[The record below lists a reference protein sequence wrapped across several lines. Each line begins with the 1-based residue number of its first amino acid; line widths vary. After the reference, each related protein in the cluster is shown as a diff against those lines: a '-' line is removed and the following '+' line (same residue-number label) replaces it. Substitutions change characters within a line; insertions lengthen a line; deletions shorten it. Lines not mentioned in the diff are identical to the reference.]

1 MEDQISKISD
11 AANRMRISSI
21 EQTTKANSGHP
32 TSSCSAAEIVAT
44 LFFSEMRYS
53 VKEPRHASA
62 DRFVLSKG
70 HACPILYAAW
80 EEAGLLTREQVLTLR
95 KLNSDIEG
103 HPTPRLSF
111 IDVATG
117 SLGQGLSCAAGMA
130 YTGKYIDNASYRVY
144 CLLGDS
150 ESAEGSVWE
159 AAAFAS
165 YYKLDNLVTIV
176 DVNRLGQSRET
187 MIGHDLFT
195 YAKRFEAFGF
205 NSIIVDGHDV
215 ADLLKAFDEARKV
228 TGQPTAIIARTL
240 KGKGIEGVEDK
251 DNCHGKPV
259 TLDKA
264 EIIAS
269 KLGNKT
275 EKNSW
280 ELENLI
286 DDAPEVDFEIG
297 EIKMSSPPNY
307 QIGEKV
313 ATRLAYGNAL
323 VKLADTS
330 KRIIALD
337 GDVSNSTFSDKV
349 LNKYPQ
355 QFVQCFIAEQN
366 MVGVAVGMSCR
377 GRTIPHASTFAVF
390 FTRAADQIR
399 MGAISFANVKF
410 AGSHAGVSIGEDGPS
425 QMGLEDLALFRAVPN
440 SIVLYPSDAV
450 STEYATELAA
460 NYKGITFTRTGR
472 PNTPVIYPN
481 DEKFEI
487 GKCKV
492 IRQTN
497 EDKYLLIGAGVTLYE
512 CIKAHDIL
520 SSEGIQVAVIDLFSV
535 KPLDNQTL
543 IEQAKRVGGKVLTVE
558 DHYQTGG
565 IGEAVSLALGD
576 VPNVRVRS
584 LCVKEIPRSGTPD
597 ELMDLYGISAKKI
610 IAAVKNY

>member
-1 MEDQISKISD
+1 
-11 AANRMRISSI
+11 MRVSSI
-21 EQTTKANSGHP
+21 EQTAKANS
-32 TSSCSAAEIVAT
+32 EIVST
-44 LFFSEMRYS
+44 LFFSEMRYF
-53 VKEPRHASA
+53 VKEPRHPAA
-62 DRFVLSKG
+62 DRFENSSQFKG

-80 EEAGLLTREQVLTLR
+80 EEAGLLTHEQVLSLR

-103 HPTPRLSF
+103 HPTPRLEF

-130 YTGKYIDNASYRVY
+130 YVGKYIDNASYRVY

-165 YYKLDNLVTIV
+165 YYKLDNLVAIV

-187 MIGHDLFT
+187 MLGHDLFT

-205 NSIIVDGHDV
+205 HSIVVDGHDIT
-215 ADLLKAFDEARKV
+215 ALLKAYDEAKTI

-240 KGKGIEGVEDK
+240 KGKGIEGIEDK

-259 TLDKA
+259 TLEKA
-264 EIIAS
+264 EIISS
-269 KLGNKT
+269 KLINKT
-275 EKNSW
+275 KINW
-280 ELENLI
+280 EI
-286 DDAPEVDFEIG
+286 QSPMDDVVDVDFEIG
-297 EIKMSSPPNY
+297 KIKMSSPPNY
-307 QIGEKV
+307 SIGEKV

-323 VKLADTS
+323 VKLADTN

-349 LNKYPQ
+349 LNKYPE

-425 QMGLEDLALFRAVPN
+425 QMGLEDLALFRSVPN
-440 SIVLYPSDAV
+440 SIVLYPTDAV
-450 STEYATELAA
+450 SAEYATELAV

-492 IRQTN
+492 IRQTK

-512 CIKAHDIL
+512 CIKAHDML
-520 SSEGIQVAVIDLFSV
+520 NSEGIKVLFFLILIIFKQFF
-535 KPLDNQTL
+535 KPLDTQT
-543 IEQAKRVGGKVLTVE
+543 IAEQAKRVGGKVLTVE

-565 IGEAVSLALGD
+565 IGEAVALALGEIPQ
-576 VPNVRVRS
+576 VCVRS

-610 IAAVKNY
+610 VAAVKDY

>member
-1 MEDQISKISD
+1 MDDLISKLSD
-11 AANRMRISSI
+11 AANRLRISAI

-32 TSSCSAAEIVAT
+32 TSSCSAAEIVST

-53 VKEPRHASA
+53 VKEPRNESA

-80 EEAGLLTREQVLTLR
+80 EEAGLLTREQVLKLR
-95 KLNSDIEG
+95 KLDSDIEG
-103 HPTPRLSF
+103 HPTPRLDF

-130 YTGKYIDNASYRVY
+130 YVGKYIDKASYRVY

-165 YYKLDNLVTIV
+165 YYKLDNLVAIV

-187 MIGHDLFT
+187 MLGHDLIT
-195 YAKRFEAFGF
+195 YAKRFESFGF
-205 NSIIVDGHDV
+205 HPIIVDGHDIS
-215 ADLLKAFDEARKV
+215 ALLKAFDEAKTI

-264 EIIAS
+264 EIISS
-269 KLGNKT
+269 KLIKKTKENWDIQNNKT
-275 EKNSW
+275 
-280 ELENLI
+280 
-286 DDAPEVDFEIG
+286 DAPKIDLKIG
-297 EIKMSSPPNY
+297 NIKMSSPPNY
-307 QIGEKV
+307 SIGEKV
-313 ATRLAYGNAL
+313 ATRLAYGTAL
-323 VKLADTS
+323 VKLADTN

-349 LNKYPQ
+349 LNKYPE

-425 QMGLEDLALFRAVPN
+425 QMGLEDLALFRSIPN
-440 SIVLYPSDAV
+440 CLVLYPTDAV
-450 STEYATELAA
+450 SAEYATELAA

-472 PNTPVIYPN
+472 PNTPVIYSN

-492 IRQTN
+492 IRQTPQ
-497 EDKYLLIGAGVTLYE
+497 DKYLLIGAGVTLYE

-520 SSEGIQVAVIDLFSV
+520 SSEGIEVAVIDLFSI
-535 KPLDNQTL
+535 KPLDNTTL

-558 DHYQTGG
+558 DHYQSGG
-565 IGEAVSLALGD
+565 IGEAVSFALAD
-576 VPNVRVRS
+576 IPNIRVRS
-584 LCVKEIPRSGTPD
+584 LCVKEIPRSGTSD